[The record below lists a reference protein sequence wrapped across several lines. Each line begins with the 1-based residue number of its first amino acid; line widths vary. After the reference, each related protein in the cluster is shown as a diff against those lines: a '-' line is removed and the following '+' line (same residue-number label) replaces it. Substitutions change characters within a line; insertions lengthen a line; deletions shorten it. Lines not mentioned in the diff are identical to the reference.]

1 MPETDIRAISRV
13 YRDSRRAKFAGPTEP
28 APRWLAPPAPGRN
41 IPRMSQPLVAILCPR
56 EFKFADAEAS
66 VERGVLDGIAEVRT
80 LTLDLNGQIPPEAL
94 EADILIL
101 WHGPLFDAALIG
113 RLKRCRA
120 IIRNGVGYDS
130 VDTAAAAASGIP
142 VCNVPDYG
150 TEEVADHAIALT
162 LALCRQLFPLD
173 AEAKRLG
180 WRITPELA
188 SRMRRL
194 RSLTFGCVG
203 LGAIGTA
210 TALRAKALGFRVV
223 FFDPY
228 LPRGTRKALGIERA
242 ASLDE
247 LLGLSDVLS
256 IHCPSSKETR
266 GLIGARE
273 LARLKPGA
281 FLVNTARGDI
291 VQKAP
296 LFAALR
302 EGRLAGAALDVVE
315 DEPLRT
321 AEEAA
326 TPNLIV
332 TPHAAFCSPEGL
344 VEMRTSSAQ
353 IARAA
358 LKGEPLWNRV
368 N

>member
-1 MPETDIRAISRV
+1 MA
-13 YRDSRRAKFAGPTEP
+13 
-28 APRWLAPPAPGRN
+28 
-41 IPRMSQPLVAILCPR
+41 QPLVVILCPK
-56 EFKFADAEAS
+56 EFTFSDPAAT
-66 VERGVLDGIAEVRT
+66 VERGVLDGTAEVRT
-80 LTLDLNGQIPPEAL
+80 IAMDFHEPLPAAAL
-94 EADILIL
+94 AADVLLL
-101 WHGPLFDAALIG
+101 WHNIPIDAAVIA
-113 RLKRCRA
+113 RLGNCRA
-120 IIRNGVGYDS
+120 LIRNGVGYDS
-130 VDTAAAAASGIP
+130 VDTAAAAARGIP

-180 WRITPELA
+180 WKINVA
-188 SRMRRL
+188 AKMRRL
-194 RSLTFGCVG
+194 RTLTFGLIG

-223 FFDPY
+223 FYDPY
-228 LPRGTRKALGIERA
+228 LPRGTRKALGLERA
-242 ASLDE
+242 DSLDD
-247 LLGLSDVLS
+247 LLRASDVLS
-256 IHCPSSKETR
+256 VHCPLTKETR
-266 GLIGARE
+266 GMIGARE
-273 LARLKPGA
+273 IARLKPSA

-302 EGRLAGAALDVVE
+302 EGRLAGAGLDVVE
-315 DEPLRT
+315 HEPLQS

-332 TPHAAFCSPEGL
+332 TCHAAFCSPEGMI
-344 VEMRTSSAQ
+344 EMRTSSAM

-358 LKGEPLWNRV
+358 VRGEPVWNRV